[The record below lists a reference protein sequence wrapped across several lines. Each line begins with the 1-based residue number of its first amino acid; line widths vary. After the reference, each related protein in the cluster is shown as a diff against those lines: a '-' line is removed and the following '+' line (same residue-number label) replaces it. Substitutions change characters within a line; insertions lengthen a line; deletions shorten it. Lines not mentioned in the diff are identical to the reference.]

1 MYRNH
6 IQTSRSTKTTPHAAA
21 SLQTPKL
28 KDSCDKCSASK
39 VRCTRE
45 KPFCSRCDKLGYT
58 CFYSPAR
65 RAGRPY
71 RSKKQVSEGRNSE
84 EPNRLSA
91 RDITTTQFVDESAK
105 LYSRFTSSTTPANV
119 TSNIPISN
127 STPSNNKAAQEDPST
142 TKSHEVSD
150 PDCLLVVL
158 EIFSDLEVSAE
169 QLRRELPVDASL
181 LNATA
186 QTITAALHRLST
198 VLICPC
204 SQRAEVGMLV
214 SAICMSIIDIHA
226 MAIST
231 FAKDQ
236 PPTGLLSQL
245 TPLGIPGVGLNRSP
259 GHDATAMQVFTE
271 LSELARLILQLTERY
286 NEGSGRALSWEGL
299 RNGSELPTDIMPGI
313 ATFLRERL
321 QQITNDATYRLG

>member
-1 MYRNH
+1 MYRNR
-6 IQTSRSTKTTPHAAA
+6 IQTSRSSKTTPHTAS
-21 SLQTPKL
+21 SLQPPKL

-39 VRCTRE
+39 VRCRRE

-84 EPNRLSA
+84 ESNRLSA
-91 RDITTTQFVDESAK
+91 RNITTTQFVDESAK
-105 LYSRFTSSTTPANV
+105 LYSRFNGSATPANV
-119 TSNIPISN
+119 TSNIPISK

-142 TKSHEVSD
+142 TKSHDVSY

-158 EIFSDLEVSAE
+158 ETFSELEVSAE
-169 QLRRELPVDASL
+169 QLRRVLPVEASL
-181 LNATA
+181 LSTIA
-186 QTITAALHRLST
+186 QTITAAFHRLST
-198 VLICPC
+198 ILICPC

-226 MAIST
+226 MAISNL
-231 FAKDQ
+231 AKDQ
-236 PPTGLLSQL
+236 PPTGLLSQP
-245 TPLGIPGVGLNRSP
+245 TPLEIPGVGLNN
-259 GHDATAMQVFTE
+259 ATTMPVFTE
-271 LSELARLILQLTERY
+271 LSEQARLILQLTERY
-286 NEGSGRALSWEGL
+286 SETGGASNWEGL
-299 RNGSELPTDIMPGI
+299 RNGSELPTDIMPGM

-321 QQITNDATYRLG
+321 HQTTNDATCWLG

>member
-1 MYRNH
+1 MFRNR
-6 IQTSRSTKTTPHAAA
+6 IQASRSSKATPRTA
-21 SLQTPKL
+21 SPLQTPKL

-71 RSKKQVSEGRNSE
+71 RSKNQFSEGMNSE
-84 EPNRLSA
+84 ESNPLSA

-105 LYSRFTSSTTPANV
+105 LYSRFNGSATPANV
-119 TSNIPISN
+119 TSNIPIPN
-127 STPSNNKAAQEDPST
+127 STPFNNQAAQADPIT
-142 TKSHEVSD
+142 AKSHDVSD

-158 EIFSDLEVSAE
+158 EIFSELEVSAE
-169 QLRRELPVDASL
+169 QLRRVLPVDASP
-181 LNATA
+181 LNAVA
-186 QTITAALHRLST
+186 QTITAAFHRLSGI
-198 VLICPC
+198 LICPC

-214 SAICMSIIDIHA
+214 SAICMSITDIHA
-226 MAIST
+226 MAISN

-236 PPTGLLSQL
+236 PPAGLLSQP
-245 TPLGIPGVGLNRSP
+245 TPWEIPVVGFNRSTE
-259 GHDATAMQVFTE
+259 HDATAMQIFTE

-286 NEGSGRALSWEGL
+286 NEGDGASNWEGL
-299 RNGSELPTDIMPGI
+299 GCRPELPTDIMAGM
-313 ATFLRERL
+313 ATFLSERL
-321 QQITNDATYRLG
+321 QQITNDATYWLG

>member
-1 MYRNH
+1 MYRNR
-6 IQTSRSTKTTPHAAA
+6 IQTSRSSKTTPHTAS
-21 SLQTPKL
+21 SLQPPKL

-84 EPNRLSA
+84 ESNRLSA
-91 RDITTTQFVDESAK
+91 RNITTTQFVDESAK
-105 LYSRFTSSTTPANV
+105 LYSRFNGSATPANV
-119 TSNIPISN
+119 TSNIPISR

-142 TKSHEVSD
+142 TKSHEVSY

-158 EIFSDLEVSAE
+158 ETFSELEVSAE
-169 QLRRELPVDASL
+169 QLRRVLPVEASL
-181 LNATA
+181 LNAIA
-186 QTITAALHRLST
+186 QTITAAFHRLST
-198 VLICPC
+198 ILICPC

-226 MAIST
+226 MAISN

-236 PPTGLLSQL
+236 PPTGLLSQPM
-245 TPLGIPGVGLNRSP
+245 PLGIPGVGLNRTP
-259 GHDATAMQVFTE
+259 GHDATTMQVFTE

-286 NEGSGRALSWEGL
+286 NERGGASSWGGL
-299 RNGSELPTDIMPGI
+299 RNGSELPTDIMPGM

-321 QQITNDATYRLG
+321 HQTTNDATYWLG

>member
-1 MYRNH
+1 MYRNR
-6 IQTSRSTKTTPHAAA
+6 IQTSRSSKTTPHIAS

-58 CFYSPAR
+58 CLYSPAR

-71 RSKKQVSEGRNSE
+71 RSKEQASEGRNSE
-84 EPNRLSA
+84 ESNRLSA

-105 LYSRFTSSTTPANV
+105 LYSRFNGSSTPANV
-119 TSNIPISN
+119 TSNISMSN
-127 STPSNNKAAQEDPST
+127 STPSNNKAAQADSST
-142 TKSHEVSD
+142 TKNHDVSD

-158 EIFSDLEVSAE
+158 EIFSELEVSAE
-169 QLRRELPVDASL
+169 QLRRALPVDTSL
-181 LNATA
+181 LSATA
-186 QTITAALHRLST
+186 QTITAAFHSLST
-198 VLICPC
+198 ILICPC

-226 MAIST
+226 MAISN

-236 PPTGLLSQL
+236 PPTVLPSQ
-245 TPLGIPGVGLNRSP
+245 PAPWGIPGVGLNTSP
-259 GHDATAMQVFTE
+259 GHNDTAMQVFTE
-271 LSELARLILQLTERY
+271 LSEIARLILQLTERY
-286 NEGSGRALSWEGL
+286 NEGGGASIREGP
-299 RNGSELPTDIMPGI
+299 RIGSELPTDIMPEM
-313 ATFLRERL
+313 ATFLRDRL
-321 QQITNDATYRLG
+321 QQITNAATYWLG

>member
-1 MYRNH
+1 MYRNR
-6 IQTSRSTKTTPHAAA
+6 IQTSRSSQTTPHTAS

-65 RAGRPY
+65 RTGRPY

-91 RDITTTQFVDESAK
+91 RDITTTTQFVDESAK
-105 LYSRFTSSTTPANV
+105 LYSRFNGSATPTNV
-119 TSNIPISN
+119 TSNIPISS
-127 STPSNNKAAQEDPST
+127 STPPNNKAAQADHST

-158 EIFSDLEVSAE
+158 EIFSELEVLAE
-169 QLRRELPVDASL
+169 QLRRVLPVDTSP

-186 QTITAALHRLST
+186 QTITVAFHRLST
-198 VLICPC
+198 VLICSC

-214 SAICMSIIDIHA
+214 SAICISIIDIHA
-226 MAIST
+226 MAISN

-236 PPTGLLSQL
+236 PQTGLLSQP
-245 TPLGIPGVGLNRSP
+245 TPLGIPGVGLKRSP
-259 GHDATAMQVFTE
+259 GNDVTAMHVFTE
-271 LSELARLILQLTERY
+271 LSELAKLILQLTERY
-286 NEGSGRALSWEGL
+286 NERGGALSWEGL
-299 RNGSELPTDIMPGI
+299 TNESELPTEIMPGM

-321 QQITNDATYRLG
+321 QKITNDATYWLG